1 MLCNMIHNVLHNML
15 RAKNPPSHF
24 PLPGPGSASQQCKFI
39 QQLLVC
45 LALIIREGH
54 ATFLAGLID
63 GRGGAVGGA
72 RRRSAGLDSRCGR
85 VVLGWILGVP
95 GEHLA
100 LNLLPAG
107 PCSFVHFIKLLH
119 GAGVPVQAVKPGINH
134 GILSLPEG
142 RHSEEARQTWAK
154 QFSSRRSQTGDWS
167 QTCDWR
173 HAVPKCSR

>member
-54 ATFLAGLID
+54 ATFLAGLIG

-72 RRRSAGLDSRCGR
+72 RRRSAGLDSRGGP

-100 LNLLPAG
+100 RNLLPAG
-107 PCSFVHFIKLLH
+107 PCSFVYFIKLLH

-142 RHSEEARQTWAK
+142 RHSEEARQTLAK
-154 QFSSRRSQTGDWS
+154 QFSSRWS
-167 QTCDWR
+167 QTCD
-173 HAVPKCSR
+173 

>member
-54 ATFLAGLID
+54 ATFLAGLIG

-72 RRRSAGLDSRCGR
+72 RRRSAGLDSRGGP

-100 LNLLPAG
+100 LNVLPAG
-107 PCSFVHFIKLLH
+107 PCRLFRRLH
-119 GAGVPVQAVKPGINH
+119 PASPWRRRPCTSSQAWHQPWD
-134 GILSLPEG
+134 PE
-142 RHSEEARQTWAK
+142 S
-154 QFSSRRSQTGDWS
+154 
-167 QTCDWR
+167 
-173 HAVPKCSR
+173 P